1 MLAAI
6 RNRNSVGAAKV
17 ALLIAALAGV
27 CSCASTKEKPPLVS
41 TGGERESSLPWN
53 QQQKWENQGQLGGM
67 AERFNTR

>member
-6 RNRNSVGAAKV
+6 FNRSTTRTAKLS
-17 ALLIAALAGV
+17 LLIALSAFT
-27 CSCASTKEKPPLVS
+27 SCATKEKPPLVS
-41 TGGERESSLPWN
+41 SGNDRESSLPWN